1 MVYQTQK
8 APGSLVEQAAIDQ
21 GKVGNGYGRN
31 GIREQATWPW
41 TEMSGREDL
50 RKARQSC
57 TRIKRQQ
64 SRLH

>member
-1 MVYQTQK
+1 MT
-8 APGSLVEQAAIDQ
+8 EQAAIDQ
-21 GKVGNGYGRN
+21 GKVGNGYRRN